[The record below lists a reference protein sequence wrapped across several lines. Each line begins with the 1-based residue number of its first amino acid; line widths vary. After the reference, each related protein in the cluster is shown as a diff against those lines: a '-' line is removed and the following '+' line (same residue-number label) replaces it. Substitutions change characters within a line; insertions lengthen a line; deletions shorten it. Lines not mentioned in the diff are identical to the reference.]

1 MAGCGS
7 APSERRPS
15 TTMRHQ
21 GLHSS
26 VETTDICRHEQPP
39 DCGRDAAREQIAAAR
54 SVSNSL
60 DNAGVRLNPTNCD
73 LHPVSAARLAVMS
86 AGSLEQPC
94 SIMRLA
100 TPQNDTPAE
109 SVVESQDVD
118 TAYLDGD
125 ALSAVLDEPE
135 PTLDDIDYAPRGI
148 LLGLCAGAV
157 LWFLLGAAVYAVYA
171 LI

>member
-1 MAGCGS
+1 MQ
-7 APSERRPS
+7 R
-15 TTMRHQ
+15 Q
-21 GLHSS
+21 VLHSS
-26 VETTDICRHEQPP
+26 VETADIRRHEQPP
-39 DCGRDAAREQIAAAR
+39 DWGPDAAREQIAAAAR
-54 SVSNSL
+54 SVSNVL

-86 AGSLEQPC
+86 AESLDQPC

-148 LLGLCAGAV
+148 VLGLCAGAV
-157 LWFLLGAAVYAVYA
+157 LWFLLGAAVYGVYA